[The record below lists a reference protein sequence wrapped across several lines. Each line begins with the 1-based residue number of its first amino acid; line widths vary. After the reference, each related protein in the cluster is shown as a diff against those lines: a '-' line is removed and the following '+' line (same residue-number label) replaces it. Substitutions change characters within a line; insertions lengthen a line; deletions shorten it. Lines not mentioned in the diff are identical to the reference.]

1 MSLSTAS
8 VDWLVASLKTATHP
22 WWAPLP
28 VTPRRSPP
36 SGKGACLLGQPAA
49 CQPEE
54 HCFLWACRAS
64 PWAREVAP
72 GHPPRLLGALA
83 ATVPAAAAL
92 RRPGRLPLSR
102 PGEAASASLPLR
114 VACRCHS
121 AFSVRPLE
129 PVPGRFEVEC
139 RSLGWTSTVRT
150 QPRVHGLSPPVY
162 VWVRSASW
170 ISGFIVLVKFGR
182 FVSVISPTTCLPS
195 GAGNSH
201 QAAGS
206 CPQLLMGY
214 SFLNSCLFRS
224 NSLLSWC

>member
-1 MSLSTAS
+1 M
-8 VDWLVASLKTATHP
+8 ASLKTATHP

-102 PGEAASASLPLR
+102 PGEATSASLPLR

-121 AFSVRPLE
+121 AFSVRPL
-129 PVPGRFEVEC
+129 PVPGRFEVER

-150 QPRVHGLSPPVY
+150 QPRVHGLSPPR
-162 VWVRSASW
+162 VRLGSFCFLDQRIYSSREIW
-170 ISGFIVLVKFGR
+170 KICVRYFSNN
-182 FVSVISPTTCLPS
+182 LP
-195 GAGNSH
+195 ALR
-201 QAAGS
+201 
-206 CPQLLMGY
+206 C
-214 SFLNSCLFRS
+214 R
-224 NSLLSWC
+224 